1 MKISKET
8 MQDVFK
14 TILSNHGFSEADAA
28 ESAAIFVQNS
38 LDGVYSHGVNRFPLV
53 VEYLE
58 KGLIDPDAS
67 IEVEAAFGCIERWNA
82 NLGMGNLT
90 AKKAMKRAIELAA
103 QHGMGCVAVRNTNH
117 WMRGGTYGWQAAEAG
132 CIGMCFTNTLPNMP
146 AWGAKDGRI
155 GNNPLVLA
163 IPRKNGEHIVVDMAM
178 AQYSYGKIE
187 EARLANRQLPY
198 PGGYDSEGSLTTD
211 PKTIERTRRVLPIGY
226 WKGSALAL
234 ALDAVASVLSGGN
247 STQAIGKL
255 CKDEIAISQTFIAID
270 PYRLD
275 AKEEAEAILEGII
288 DDLKRSE
295 PIASDGSVFY
305 PGERTIAIRR
315 INARE
320 GIPVTPGV
328 WDAVMASLN
337 TRE

>member
-1 MKISKET
+1 
-8 MQDVFK
+8 
-14 TILSNHGFSEADAA
+14 
-28 ESAAIFVQNS
+28 
-38 LDGVYSHGVNRFPLV
+38 
-53 VEYLE
+53 
-58 KGLIDPDAS
+58 
-67 IEVEAAFGCIERWNA
+67 
-82 NLGMGNLT
+82 MGNLT
-90 AKKAMKRAIELAA
+90 AKKAMKRASSWLLST
-103 QHGMGCVAVRNTNH
+103 G
-117 WMRGGTYGWQAAEAG
+117 
-132 CIGMCFTNTLPNMP
+132 
-146 AWGAKDGRI
+146 WGASRCATPTIGCGAERMGGRRRRPAAS
-155 GNNPLVLA
+155 GYASPTRCPHARLGSEGRTNREQSLVLA
-163 IPRKNGEHIVVDMAM
+163 IPRKNGEHIVVDMAV

-198 PGGYDSEGSLTTD
+198 PGGFDSEGSLTTD